1 MQGTIINYR
10 RGRKTMRTTQMIIE
24 VENVDD
30 KEKASKLVGKSVK
43 YVAPGKNKTT
53 IEGKISGIHGSKGAL
68 KVTFEKGMPG
78 QAMATKI
85 EIN

>member
-24 VENVDD
+24 VESVDD

-53 IEGKISGIHGSKGAL
+53 I
-68 KVTFEKGMPG
+68 
-78 QAMATKI
+78 
-85 EIN
+85 